1 MKKGFHLVGQIKP
14 VSFCAIALVVLLFS
28 SCASTKPN
36 EQQSKQ
42 PMAEHSSIIEV
53 SGATKDELWLR
64 ANEWC
69 IDAFKNSTSVVQYS
83 DKEAGVLRGKF
94 TNEYNGYYYEYVQTT
109 FSIEVKDEKARLIF
123 YDPLR
128 VILGDIMFG
137 GYSSPKEIPVYES
150 DEKLVQN
157 VQSDWILLEATFS
170 ATLRQKN
177 NDDW

>member
-1 MKKGFHLVGQIKP
+1 
-14 VSFCAIALVVLLFS
+14 
-28 SCASTKPN
+28 
-36 EQQSKQ
+36 
-42 PMAEHSSIIEV
+42 MAEHSSIIEV
-53 SGATKDELWLR
+53 SGATKDELWLK

-69 IDAFKNSTSVVQYS
+69 IDAFKKSTNVVQYS

-94 TNEYNGYYYEYVQTT
+94 TSEYDGYYYEYVQTT

-137 GYSSPKEIPVYES
+137 VYSSPKEIPVYAS

-157 VQSDWILLEATFS
+157 IQSDWMMLEATFS

>member
-1 MKKGFHLVGQIKP
+1 M
-14 VSFCAIALVVLLFS
+14 
-28 SCASTKPN
+28 
-36 EQQSKQ
+36 
-42 PMAEHSSIIEV
+42 
-53 SGATKDELWLR
+53 
-64 ANEWC
+64 
-69 IDAFKNSTSVVQYS
+69 
-83 DKEAGVLRGKF
+83 LRGKF
-94 TNEYNGYYYEYVQTT
+94 TSEYDGYYYEYVQTT

-137 GYSSPKEIPVYES
+137 VYSSPKEIPVYAS

-157 VQSDWILLEATFS
+157 IQSDWMMLEATFS